1 MTGTPHLTSLWQPN
15 RWKLKSGPRNKTH
28 IPLSM
33 MIHSLQYLITKRW
46 CMYEASLQ
54 QLPQWLNGMAAQS
67 SFNSDWELLGGTHQG
82 TSWVGPKSRAFT
94 NFEAIC
100 VYIYIYIYIQV
111 GKSLER
117 AKGGGTNPF
126 ESAIIIVLLCF
137 HPLLLPSHTPLPLF
151 SPHLF
156 HGEKD
161 IAVTVVTNS
170 SPSFIQ
176 LSLLLGQRVF
186 FSLHCE

>member
-1 MTGTPHLTSLWQPN
+1 METKEWSKKQNP
-15 RWKLKSGPRNKTH
+15 
-28 IPLSM
+28 
-33 MIHSLQYLITKRW
+33 HSLVNDDPLFTVFNNKKM
-46 CMYEASLQ
+46 MYVR
-54 QLPQWLNGMAAQS
+54 WLNGMAAQS

-186 FSLHCE
+186 FSLHCEQ